1 MRLKYVDEIRS
12 LYAQLAS
19 GRQEYDFQPP
29 APVSHAE
36 HYANQ
41 PDRLR
46 YYARQVISGRF
57 VLLLA
62 SSRMTTQALLFAYLG
77 GVVTKAPFSML
88 LAARSQLELFSVVAD
103 TTRII
108 KENSGEHAENFA
120 ARVRAVDEALI
131 SATFGTR
138 NSVRKDR
145 LQKMTLSRARPV
157 TPGDYEVFTSKNI
170 LTRLEK
176 LSKGGIYPECKEDY
190 ERLCD
195 YVHPNWGMN
204 LLHLVASP
212 ISNKLLRLSLK
223 SEEPFELALLESANV
238 MLRASRG
245 TIAVIGEL
253 EPPFGMGK
261 SSPLPQNA
269 KNPAH
274 P

>member
-1 MRLKYVDEIRS
+1 
-12 LYAQLAS
+12 
-19 GRQEYDFQPP
+19 
-29 APVSHAE
+29 
-36 HYANQ
+36 
-41 PDRLR
+41 
-46 YYARQVISGRF
+46 
-57 VLLLA
+57 
-62 SSRMTTQALLFAYLG
+62 
-77 GVVTKAPFSML
+77 ML

>member
-1 MRLKYVDEIRS
+1 MQLKKLDELKS
-12 LYAQLAS
+12 LYTELAS
-19 GRQEYDFQPP
+19 GRQEYDFQP
-29 APVSHAE
+29 PVSHAE

-131 SATFGTR
+131 ASTFGTR
-138 NSVRKDR
+138 SSLRKDR
-145 LQKMTLSRARPV
+145 LQKMALSRARPV
-157 TPGDYEVFTSKNI
+157 TPGDYEVLTPKNI

-190 ERLCD
+190 EHLCD

-223 SEEPFELALLESANV
+223 SEEPFERALLVSANV

-245 TIAVIGEL
+245 TLAVMDEL
-253 EPPFGMGK
+253 QPPFGMGK
-261 SSPLPQNA
+261 LSPLAQFR
-269 KNPAH
+269 H
-274 P
+274 

>member
-1 MRLKYVDEIRS
+1 MQLKKLDELKS
-12 LYAQLAS
+12 LYTELAS
-19 GRQEYDFQPP
+19 GRQEYDFQP
-29 APVSHAE
+29 PVSHAE

-46 YYARQVISGRF
+46 YYARQVISARIM
-57 VLLLA
+57 LLLA
-62 SSRMTTQALLFAYLG
+62 SSRMTTQALLSTYLV
-77 GVVTKAPFSML
+77 GVDTKAPFPML
-88 LAARSQLELFSVVAD
+88 LAARSQLELLSVVAD

-108 KENSGEHAENFA
+108 KENLGEHANNFA

-131 SATFGTR
+131 ASTFGTR
-138 NSVRKDR
+138 SSLRKDR
-145 LQKMTLSRARPV
+145 LQKMALSRARPV
-157 TPGDYEVFTSKNI
+157 TPGDYEVLTPKSI

-190 ERLCD
+190 EHLCD

-223 SEEPFELALLESANV
+223 SEEPFERALLVSANV

-245 TIAVIGEL
+245 TLAVMDEL
-253 EPPFGMGK
+253 QPPFGMGK
-261 SSPLPQNA
+261 LSPLAQFR
-269 KNPAH
+269 H
-274 P
+274 